1 MRPLDL
7 GLQGKVALVTAASQG
22 LGRAIAGRLAE
33 EGMHVALCS
42 RSADRVRAAAEEV
55 ARRGAGRE
63 VRVEAW
69 EADVAVA
76 EQVSSLAQRVEQ
88 AFGRLDVLVCNAGG
102 PPPGD
107 FFDVGEADWEKAFQ
121 QNLMSVV
128 RLVRSC
134 VPLMERSGGGTIV
147 TITSTSIKVPLP
159 RLILSNVMRAGV
171 YALVK
176 SLVPELAARN
186 IRIHTVAP
194 GRIDT
199 GRVRSLDEDLAR
211 HTGRPVEEVRR
222 DYYRQIPL
230 GRYGEPEEF
239 AQVVAFLVSDA
250 ARYLTGQAVFVDGG
264 MMRAL

>member
-1 MRPLDL
+1 VRAVEL
-7 GLQGKVALVTAASQG
+7 GLQAKVALVTAASQG

-33 EGMHVALCS
+33 EGMHVAMCS
-42 RSADRVRAAAEEV
+42 RSAERIREAAAEV
-55 ARRGAGRE
+55 SRRAGPGS
-63 VRVEAW
+63 RVEAW
-69 EADVAVA
+69 PADVAVP
-76 EQVSSLAQRVEQ
+76 EQVEALARRVEQ
-88 AFGRLDVLVCNAGG
+88 AFGRLEVLVCNAGG

-107 FFDVGEADWEKAFQ
+107 FFDVTDADWERAFQ

-128 RLVRSC
+128 RLVRAC

-147 TITSTSIKVPLP
+147 AITSTSIKVPLP

-176 SLVPELAARN
+176 SLVPDLAARN

-199 GRVRSLDEDLAR
+199 ARVRSLDEDLAR
-211 HTGRPVEEVRR
+211 HSGRTLEEVRR
-222 DYYRQIPL
+222 SYCQQIPL
-230 GRYGEPEEF
+230 GRYGEPDEF
-239 AQVVAFLVSDA
+239 ARVVAFLVSDA